1 VDFADLYA
9 QTITYGLFAARTRA
23 QNGFNRRSAF
33 DSIPH
38 TIGVLRDLFRFI
50 SLGDLPESL
59 AWCVDDIAEVL
70 VGKGKKD
77 GLRYDPAEQRVYIN
91 AAQHFTPVPEA
102 VWAYR
107 IGSYQ
112 VCEKRL
118 KDRRERRLELDD
130 IRTYCRIVTA
140 LKLTIG
146 MINLINIMI
155 MPF

>member
-1 VDFADLYA
+1 
-9 QTITYGLFAARTRA
+9 
-23 QNGFNRRSAF
+23 
-33 DSIPH
+33 
-38 TIGVLRDLFRFI
+38 
-50 SLGDLPESL
+50 
-59 AWCVDDIAEVL
+59 
-70 VGKGKKD
+70 
-77 GLRYDPAEQRVYIN
+77 
-91 AAQHFTPVPEA
+91 VPEA